1 MRAVSARAGGSPMRG
16 AADAPPTRDDA
27 RASAARVCQPR
38 VHTVLLPPACAAKA
52 TVPTARGVVGAVAW
66 HLAAVG
72 AHRLEPQGQRVAHV
86 AGERGGGGAGGRQQR
101 CGNRGEMRAPK
112 LQLATKSAPA
122 HTYA

>member
-1 MRAVSARAGGSPMRG
+1 MRG

-86 AGERGGGGAGGRQQR
+86 AGERGGGGQAG
-101 CGNRGEMRAPK
+101 GNRGVATEARCGRQSCNLQPRVHLHTPMPK
-112 LQLATKSAPA
+112 PGVDAQT
-122 HTYA
+122 